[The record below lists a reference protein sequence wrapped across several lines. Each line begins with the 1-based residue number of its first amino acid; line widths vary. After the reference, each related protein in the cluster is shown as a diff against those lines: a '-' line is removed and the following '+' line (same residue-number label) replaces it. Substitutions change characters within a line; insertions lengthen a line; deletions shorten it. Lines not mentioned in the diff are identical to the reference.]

1 MVTTGSTEMARCAA
15 APLPTNSTDPG
26 VRTVRPT
33 VAPRAVMAS
42 AGAPDTV
49 MAPSR
54 DPGAASPSRIAP
66 SAARRGWLA
75 HATIG
80 RALVTVNTS
89 SPPLLLC
96 SARSPWSRR
105 PATSA
110 EGAGSG
116 LSTVGFAMDGAA
128 EPTTTIV
135 VMASSA
141 KSSPAVAVVPCRTAS
156 IAAGVRIDSA
166 APAGRIDHAEATVE
180 VVVA

>member
-1 MVTTGSTEMARCAA
+1 MCAGAA
-15 APLPTNSTDPG
+15 AVLLTGGIKPAAALEALDPD
-26 VRTVRPT
+26 
-33 VAPRAVMAS
+33 VMLFLFGMFA
-42 AGAPDTV
+42 AGQV
-49 MAPSR
+49 LELS
-54 DPGAASPSRIAP
+54 
-66 SAARRGWLA
+66 GWLA